1 MTRCYYC
8 DNWVFYEGLSVEKYC
23 KPLVLFVVCSRVLSN
38 SVCASDYFF
47 ECTNSSNGRIT
58 YFDRHQVSVF
68 SAPIP
73 LETHMLPIYERLLV
87 EVLKL
92 WGDATRNSVVFHI
105 IPDRQAADIRI
116 DWTHQR
122 RSNNLSRNVGEATLL
137 RTQSGFHV
145 EIKVLLRD
153 RKTLSIVKPEQLKPI
168 LLHEIGHAIG
178 LWGHSNNPKDVM
190 FDIPTVG
197 KPSSRDIATWKKVR
211 TELINQSF
219 HQQAIVA
226 LKRHIAKNPEIAEN
240 YLSLGS
246 VYADQGRDEDA
257 IKTFQK
263 ALAIDP
269 QSPIP
274 RLQLA
279 QIFHKIGKF
288 DHATAQYSRLAGMV
302 RSSEIL
308 GVLGTLYLL
317 QQKYEQSIDYL
328 HQALRLEP
336 NSSKLNQNLLAAYH
350 QWGMELID
358 HQNYSQA
365 ITRLQQ
371 GLKRFNQSKI
381 LLYDLAVAYELL
393 ADYASAR
400 KIYEKILSR
409 YPRDSIARVGLATTL
424 NNIGTQFS
432 HQKAWATA
440 RGFYQDALKYD
451 PQSWQARHNL
461 SETLTRIGWEQNLQ
475 GALGEAIATYQQA
488 LEINPENPELYSNL
502 GVIYFNSLNYEEA
515 VSYLEKA
522 ILLDPDYVDAQNN
535 LRYVTQ
541 KITKTLAEVGWE
553 QSLQNDLDSA
563 ISAYLKALKVSPTNA
578 FIHNNLGI
586 IYFKIGNRDQ
596 AIKYLEKAILLN
608 PDYIDAQNNLRYV
621 KEIRNNKFK
630 LALGPVLVIIVLV
643 FLLLNLKKQKQE

>member
-1 MTRCYYC
+1 MGKC
-8 DNWVFYEGLSVEKYC
+8 C
-23 KPLVLFVVCSRVLSN
+23 KSLVLFVVFGSVLAG
-38 SVCASDYFF
+38 SVFASDYFF
-47 ECTNSSNGRIT
+47 ECTNSANGRIT
-58 YFDRHQVSVF
+58 YFDRHQISVF

-73 LETHMLPIYERLLV
+73 LETHVVPTYEQLLV
-87 EVLKL
+87 DVLKL
-92 WGDATRNSVVFHI
+92 WEDATHNMVTFRI
-105 IPDRQAADIRI
+105 ISERQSADIRI

-122 RSNNLSRNVGEATLL
+122 RSNNLSKNVGEATLL

-145 EIKVLLRD
+145 EIKALLRD
-153 RKTLSIVKPEQLKPI
+153 RTTLSIVKPKQLTPI

-178 LWGHSNNPKDVM
+178 LWGHSDDPKDVM
-190 FDIPTVG
+190 FDTPTVE
-197 KPSSRDIATWKKVR
+197 KPSFRDIATWEKVR
-211 TELINQSF
+211 AKPISQPF
-219 HQQAIVA
+219 HRQAIIA
-226 LKRHIAKNPEIAEN
+226 LKRHITENPEIAEN

-246 VYADQGRDEDA
+246 VYADQGRDEEA
-257 IKTFQK
+257 ITTFQK

-288 DHATAQYSRLAGMV
+288 DRATAHYSRLVGMV
-302 RSSEIL
+302 RSAEIL
-308 GVLGTLYLL
+308 GVLGTLYLI
-317 QQKYEQSIDYL
+317 QQEYEQSIDYL

-350 QWGMELID
+350 QWGMELIE

-365 ITRLQQ
+365 IARFQQ
-371 GLKRFNQSKI
+371 GFERFAQSKI
-381 LLYDLAVAYELL
+381 LLYDLAVVYELL
-393 ADYASAR
+393 ADYASAQ
-400 KIYEKILSR
+400 KVYEKILDQ
-409 YPRDSIARVGLATTL
+409 YPQDNIARVGLATTF

-432 HQKAWATA
+432 HQKEWATA
-440 RGFYQDALKYD
+440 REFYQDALEYD

-461 SETLTRIGWEQNLQ
+461 LETLTRIGWEQNLQ
-475 GALGEAIATYQQA
+475 GYLDEAIATYHQA
-488 LEINPENPELYSNL
+488 LEINPENPELCSNL
-502 GVIYFNSLNYEEA
+502 GVIYFNSCNYDEA
-515 VSYLEKA
+515 IKYLEKA
-522 ILLDPDYVDAQNN
+522 ITLNPDYIDAQNN

-541 KITKTLAEVGWE
+541 KITKTLAEVGWK

-586 IYFKIGNRDQ
+586 IYFKVGDRDQ
-596 AIKYLEKAILLN
+596 AIKYLEKAVTLN

-621 KEIRNNKFK
+621 KKMRKKNFK

-643 FLLLNLKKQKQE
+643 ILLLNLKNKNKNG